1 MLIPFL
7 FGIIVIP
14 AIVGTAVTPKLF
26 SDRLV
31 QLFLNYLIG
40 FSMILC
46 VYSLFFYY
54 FLSREGSFWELS
66 VCFVPALIIVTVISC
81 LIIYFSDTGL
91 LRRNWKQDA
100 DSRPDECTGYTIDGD
115 YDKGR
120 WVLFAA
126 AALILFELFR
136 SFFLKGFAYRD
147 DRSYI
152 PLINDILHTG
162 ILNGKQ
168 YVTGAYY
175 TGMPYY
181 SQGGYKLALSSWY
194 AFEAWLA
201 QASGLH
207 PLLLCN
213 RVLSVMTP
221 LLYYM
226 TMWILGCSI
235 FSERRKQ
242 YWFLLFSCL
251 LNLLWNIPPQQQ
263 ILLVWPSWGK
273 NLTAAVYVPLV
284 MVLYNRYTCQTGRK
298 RISMI
303 LLMMTSVLAGCAA
316 SAMGVF
322 ILPLELGIRSAIQ
335 FVREKQL
342 RLIPEAA
349 VMMIPAIAL
358 LASYYLFFL
367 RKGY

>member
-1 MLIPFL
+1 
-7 FGIIVIP
+7 
-14 AIVGTAVTPKLF
+14 
-26 SDRLV
+26 
-31 QLFLNYLIG
+31 
-40 FSMILC
+40 
-46 VYSLFFYY
+46 
-54 FLSREGSFWELS
+54 
-66 VCFVPALIIVTVISC
+66 
-81 LIIYFSDTGL
+81 
-91 LRRNWKQDA
+91 
-100 DSRPDECTGYTIDGD
+100 
-115 YDKGR
+115 
-120 WVLFAA
+120 
-126 AALILFELFR
+126 
-136 SFFLKGFAYRD
+136 
-147 DRSYI
+147 
-152 PLINDILHTG
+152 
-162 ILNGKQ
+162 
-168 YVTGAYY
+168 
-175 TGMPYY
+175 MPYY

-194 AFEAWLA
+194 AFGAWLA

-213 RVLSVMTP
+213 RVLSVMMP

-251 LNLLWNIPPQQQ
+251 LNMLWNIPPQQQ
-263 ILLVWPSWGK
+263 IMLVWPSWGK

-298 RISMI
+298 RIRMI
-303 LLMMTSVLAGCAA
+303 LLMMASVLAGCAA

-335 FVREKQL
+335 LVREKRL

-349 VMMIPAIAL
+349 VMMIPAIVL